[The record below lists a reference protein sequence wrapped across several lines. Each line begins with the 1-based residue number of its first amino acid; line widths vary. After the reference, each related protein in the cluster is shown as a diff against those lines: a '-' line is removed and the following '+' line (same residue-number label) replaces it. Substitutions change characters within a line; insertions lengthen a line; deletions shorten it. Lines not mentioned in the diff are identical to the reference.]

1 MTRSVLAFPHE
12 AERAGGLRG
21 MEHLAARDAS
31 GRSQDYAYMPSA
43 LREKSRKVTFGNSV
57 LMICCPLPLFRVYE
71 AAAAAV
77 WPAVLLYIHSHTL
90 YISVDAIRRGKNQ
103 EQRSFNSSDLIYTTT
118 SRGTINLYVRV
129 STRIHFI
136 RTSRSTKLRVLLV
149 SCLLYTSPSPRDQR
163 GARMPSSA

>member
-1 MTRSVLAFPHE
+1 MSDPRINSRFIGLWVRFRVLPGTSMYLVLAVLSS
-12 AERAGGLRG
+12 R
-21 MEHLAARDAS
+21 
-31 GRSQDYAYMPSA
+31 PSVRC
-43 LREKSRKVTFGNSV
+43 LEVTFGNSV

-149 SCLLYTSPSPRDQR
+149 SILK
-163 GARMPSSA
+163 

>member
-57 LMICCPLPLFRVYE
+57 LMI
-71 AAAAAV
+71 
-77 WPAVLLYIHSHTL
+77 
-90 YISVDAIRRGKNQ
+90 DN
-103 EQRSFNSSDLIYTTT
+103 
-118 SRGTINLYVRV
+118 
-129 STRIHFI
+129 
-136 RTSRSTKLRVLLV
+136 STKVILDGFETKHV
-149 SCLLYTSPSPRDQR
+149 T
-163 GARMPSSA
+163 G